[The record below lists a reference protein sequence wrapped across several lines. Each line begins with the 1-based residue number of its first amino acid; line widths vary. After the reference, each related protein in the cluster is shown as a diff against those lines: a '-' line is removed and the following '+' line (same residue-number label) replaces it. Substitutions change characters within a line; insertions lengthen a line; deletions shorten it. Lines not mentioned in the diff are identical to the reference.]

1 MLMSFLGTIVLG
13 LGVAGTWMLLVK
25 ALRIPAPR
33 WTVPALGGLAMLVF
47 HVYIEYSWFQRTAA
61 TLPARAVVADTGTY
75 RHPLQPWTL
84 LVPQINRFTVLDAGR
99 IRTHADQPK
108 VVWAEVAFVTR
119 YYPTMRSQ
127 HACTPGS
134 TTETGLGRT
143 LRCGIGAPGR
153 TRSPCIRP
161 TEPRSSC
168 CTWTTASSPQ
178 PRTPTGVQDSVTG
191 MEVYARCRL
200 A

>member
-13 LGVAGTWMLLVK
+13 LGVAGTWMLLMK

-33 WTVPALGGLAMLVF
+33 WTVPTLGGVAMLVF

-84 LVPQINRFTVLDAGR
+84 LVPQVNRFTVLDTGR
-99 IRTHADQPK
+99 IRTHADQPE

-127 HACTPGS
+127 QLYDCARPRRADILPSTSFGADGMPEAVTWIELAPDDAVRAAACRAADIQRGQEAGS
-134 TTETGLGRT
+134 RPILG
-143 LRCGIGAPGR
+143 
-153 TRSPCIRP
+153 
-161 TEPRSSC
+161 
-168 CTWTTASSPQ
+168 
-178 PRTPTGVQDSVTG
+178 
-191 MEVYARCRL
+191 
-200 A
+200 